1 MVRYAYGAWLVLAP
15 CSLDVVEPGARSQAS
30 PALSSPSALAVA
42 LPSGLRCEGSDKKPP
57 RARHIASND
66 TSRVRAIPITLVPT
80 FMVGVVGVG
89 VEVLPGKVIP
99 IPLCSH
105 PEEVATR
112 DSVDPHFHVMMLSTR
127 RLQLSS
133 CPLMGMVHVRLR

>member
-30 PALSSPSALAVA
+30 PALRSPSALAVA

-80 FMVGVVGVG
+80 FMEWLASASRYYLVRSF
-89 VEVLPGKVIP
+89 P
-99 IPLCSH
+99 SRSAH
-105 PEEVATR
+105 TR
-112 DSVDPHFHVMMLSTR
+112 KR
-127 RLQLSS
+127 
-133 CPLMGMVHVRLR
+133 